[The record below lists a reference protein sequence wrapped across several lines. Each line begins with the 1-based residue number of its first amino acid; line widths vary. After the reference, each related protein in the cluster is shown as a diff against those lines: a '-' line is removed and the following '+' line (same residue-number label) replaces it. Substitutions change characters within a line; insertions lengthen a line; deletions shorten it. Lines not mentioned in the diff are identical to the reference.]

1 MICTTKAFRAIR
13 RRILSWRSRGGKFLK
28 KAILLEAGAA
38 ILFFGALAHHAGLER
53 SGAEALQE
61 LKHRG
66 YALSGDP
73 IRVYPAITGGTLT
86 AAHAGGWRPGVISL
100 RETPQGSAG
109 PEVILR
115 HELMHEA
122 SFRTCGGKLPLWAEE
137 AVAISFSG
145 ELQRESPSFS
155 EPPTEAALA
164 SLRRRIK
171 SGANL
176 DPETYRTLSRLVAG
190 NGWPSTPCAVS
201 EAMQKELRLR
211 SGPEDVGFSAILIHL
226 SSGRILET
234 RGDQKAKYPPGS
246 LLKIPYAAALKEA
259 PDEALGEALAKSD
272 TSHLLARRGS
282 LDLDRYRFFLSP
294 VQDAP
299 LGQPVSPED
308 PALTTGKFWRR
319 FLGERDPEGSFSL
332 EASLPELAR
341 VLRASLLY
349 RPEALKGLSR
359 NGFLEGST
367 LFSQPEGDRR
377 ELSRLH
383 ALSKT
388 GTVSDERGNPLV
400 GHLMVAWP
408 AEKPVFLAVFRG
420 FGRTGAAA
428 LHEAVSLLGQWSA
441 RHPAVFATVR
451 VRLMSLTPRE
461 SWEIVDECPVFE
473 REKQDGSRLRVS
485 TCGRFRILSTARKSR
500 SERLVSGILA
510 CAADGQTVVLET
522 DSETYAEAVLS
533 AEAQDLPREARKA
546 LNAVIVWNGTRGG
559 ARHPESGSLCDSTH
573 CMVFRGDIAEKGSSQ
588 GFTTDPA
595 LLALLAELSPKNGHW
610 LSFSKGGDGKWEK
623 RIPVTTLQGIVDEPV
638 ILDLRRERT
647 RTGDVMVHL
656 IYPENE
662 EIVSCEVFRNRL
674 KLPSCPDLIRFDAA
688 TGAWLFSGIGEG
700 HGEGLS
706 MERARA
712 LAESGRS
719 ASEIL
724 FDAYGEK

>member
-1 MICTTKAFRAIR
+1 
-13 RRILSWRSRGGKFLK
+13 
-28 KAILLEAGAA
+28 
-38 ILFFGALAHHAGLER
+38 LAHQAGLER

-66 YALSGDP
+66 YTLSDDP

-86 AAHAGGWRPGVISL
+86 AAHAGGWRPGVITL
-100 RETPQGSAG
+100 RETPRGSAG

-122 SFRTCGGKLPLWAEE
+122 SFRTCGGKLPLWVEE
-137 AVAISFSG
+137 AAAISFSG
-145 ELQRESPSFS
+145 ELQPESQSSPAR
-155 EPPTEAALA
+155 PTEAELA

-171 SGANL
+171 SGANF
-176 DPETYRTLSRLVAG
+176 DPDTYRTLSRLVAV
-190 NGWPSTPCAVS
+190 NGWPSAPCAVS
-201 EAMQKELRLR
+201 EAVLKALRLT
-211 SGPEDVGFSAILIHL
+211 SGPEGVGCSALLIHL
-226 SSGRILET
+226 ASGRILET

-259 PDEALGEALAKSD
+259 PGEGLGEALAKSH
-272 TSHLLARRGS
+272 TAHLLARRAG
-282 LDLDRYRFFLSP
+282 LDLDRYRFLLSP
-294 VQDAP
+294 VPDAP
-299 LGQPVSPED
+299 LGQPVSPEEI
-308 PALTTGKFWRR
+308 AEATGMFWRR
-319 FLGERDPEGSFSL
+319 FLGERDPEGSFPL

-349 RPEALKGLSR
+349 RPEAFTGLSR

-367 LFSQPEGDRR
+367 LFAQPESDKR
-377 ELSRLH
+377 ELSRLR

-388 GTVSDERGNPLV
+388 GTVSDERGTPLV

-408 AEKPVFLAVFRG
+408 AEKPVFLALFRSI
-420 FGRTGAAA
+420 GRTGAGT
-428 LHEAVSLLGQWSA
+428 LHEAISLLREWSV
-441 RHPAVFATVR
+441 RHPVAFSTVR
-451 VRLMSLTPRE
+451 VRLMTLTPRE
-461 SWEIVDECPVFE
+461 SWELVDECPVFE
-473 REKQDGSRLRVS
+473 RENREGSRLRVS
-485 TCGRFRILSTARKSR
+485 TCGRFRILSTARGGR
-500 SERLVSGILA
+500 SERLVSGVLA
-510 CAADGQTVVLET
+510 CSVDGRTVVLET

-546 LNAVIVWNGTRGG
+546 MNAVIVWNGTRGG

-573 CMVFRGDIAEKGSSQ
+573 CMVFRGDTAEKGPVQ
-588 GFTTDPA
+588 GFSTDPA
-595 LLALLAELSPKNGHW
+595 LLALLTELSAKSGHW

-647 RTGDVMVHL
+647 RAGDVLVHL
-656 IYPENE
+656 MYPATE

-674 KLPSCPDLIRFDAA
+674 KLPSCPDLIRFEGA
-688 TGAWLFSGIGEG
+688 TGDWVFSGTGEG

-719 ASEIL
+719 ASAIL
-724 FDAYGEK
+724 SDAYGEK

>member
-1 MICTTKAFRAIR
+1 V
-13 RRILSWRSRGGKFLK
+13 
-28 KAILLEAGAA
+28 
-38 ILFFGALAHHAGLER
+38 ILFFGALAHNAGLER

-61 LKHRG
+61 LKNHG
-66 YALSGDP
+66 YTLSGDP

-137 AVAISFSG
+137 AAAISFSG

-155 EPPTEAALA
+155 EPPTEAARA

-190 NGWPSTPCAVS
+190 NGWPSPPCAVS
-201 EAMQKELRLR
+201 EAVQKELGLT
-211 SGPEDVGFSAILIHL
+211 SGPEDLGFSAILIHL

-246 LLKIPYAAALKEA
+246 LLKIPYAAALNEA
-259 PDEALGEALAKSD
+259 PDEALGEALGEALAKSD
-272 TSHLLARRGS
+272 TPHLLARRAS

-308 PALTTGKFWRR
+308 PALATEKFWRR

-349 RPEALKGLSR
+349 RPEVLSGLSR

-367 LFSQPEGDRR
+367 LFSQPESDKRA
-377 ELSRLH
+377 LSRLR
-383 ALSKT
+383 AMSKT
-388 GTVSDERGNPLV
+388 GTVSDERGTPLI

-408 AEKPVFLAVFRG
+408 AEKPVFLAVFRS
-420 FGRTGAAA
+420 FGRTGAAT
-428 LHEAVSLLGQWSA
+428 LHEAVSLLSQWSS
-441 RHPAVFATVR
+441 RHPAAFATVS

-473 REKQDGSRLRVS
+473 RENPDGTRLRVS

-522 DSETYAEAVLS
+522 DSGTYAEAVLS

-546 LNAVIVWNGTRGG
+546 LNAVIVWNGTQGG
-559 ARHPESGSLCDSTH
+559 VRHPESGSLCDSTH
-573 CMVFRGDIAEKGSSQ
+573 CMVFRGDTVEKKSAQ
-588 GFTTDPA
+588 GFSTDPA
-595 LLALLAELSPKNGHW
+595 LLARLTELSPKNGHW

-623 RIPVTTLQGIVDEPV
+623 RIPVTHLQVIVKEPV

-647 RTGDVMVHL
+647 RAGDVMVHL

-674 KLPSCPDLIRFDAA
+674 KLPSCPDLIRFDVA
-688 TGAWLFSGIGEG
+688 TGDWVFSGTGEG

-706 MERARA
+706 IERARA

-719 ASEIL
+719 ASAIL